1 MSDIQELFARDPLSL
16 STQDLDAI
24 IDHLRKA
31 RASFNLGLKDAGSLK
46 PKAEPKAK
54 ATKIALSADI
64 LKDLGL

>member
-16 STQDLDAI
+16 SKQDLDAI

-46 PKAEPKAK
+46 PKAKPKAK
-54 ATKIALSADI
+54 ATKVTLSADL